1 MCDIFEQKKKI
12 SDLPTLQ
19 KVSLQLPVELYYEQ

>member
-1 MCDIFEQKKKI
+1 MCDIFEQKKI